1 MPIRRPRGPKPTLRH
16 VSFLELMASAPE
28 TAIVHRGAHASF
40 LTLRL
45 LEQWIALGAD
55 LVTDES
61 SARLAARDAITRA
74 AEDEELST
82 ALRSIVDA
90 MVALQ
95 EPDAQPVL
103 PRVYALGKLHEQRGL
118 MPQAAEIYGA
128 VARYVDASVH
138 LDLAYDAHM
147 RRAFCLRTA
156 GEFEWADQGY
166 ATAGALAARARD
178 RVRVLTSRVGQAK
191 VDMFKGNLPAAAT
204 ALEAIQAEAEKL
216 AATRL
221 VANVLH
227 DRSALARM
235 REDIPGALRLAFES
249 FRRTTTEYDRER
261 VLLDLALLL
270 MLYGDDRTA
279 QTAFQLIELGTSS
292 ETARNSARIGLLE
305 LAYRATNE
313 PVFESYRRQLAE
325 AQLHAMSRT
334 SFLLDAGKGLAVF
347 GRFDEAR
354 SSLRA
359 ALELAESTGQSQ
371 RLFQIEAALEAVD
384 VAEREKRRA
393 EIEIRPEPR
402 PAPDEISR
410 VLEELLADV
419 AAAA

>member
-28 TAIVHRGAHASF
+28 SADVHRGAHASF

-45 LEQWIALGAD
+45 LEHWIALGAD

-61 SARLAARDAITRA
+61 SARAAATEAVAKVGDD
-74 AEDEELST
+74 DELKLS
-82 ALRSIVDA
+82 LGSIADA

-118 MPQAAEIYGA
+118 MPQAADVYGT

-147 RRAFCLRTA
+147 RRAFCLRHT
-156 GEFEWADQGY
+156 GEFDWADQAY
-166 ATAGALAARARD
+166 ASAGALAARARD

-191 VDMFKGNLPAAAT
+191 IDMFKGNLPSAAA
-204 ALEAIQAEAEKL
+204 ALEALQAEAEQL

-221 VANVLH
+221 VANILH

-235 REDIPGALRLAFES
+235 RDDVPGALRLAFES
-249 FRRTTTEYDRER
+249 FRRSPTDYDRER

-270 MLYGDDRTA
+270 MLFGDDRTA
-279 QTAFQLIELGTSS
+279 RTAFQLIELGTKTD
-292 ETARNSARIGLLE
+292 TARNSARIGLME
-305 LAYRATNE
+305 LAYREGNE
-313 PVFESYRRQLAE
+313 PLFESYRRQLASSR
-325 AQLHAMSRT
+325 LHTMSET
-334 SFLLDAGKGLAVF
+334 SYLFDVGKGLATF

-354 SSLRA
+354 SNLKA
-359 ALELAESTGQSQ
+359 ALGLAESSGQSQ
-371 RLFQIEAALEAVD
+371 RVFQIEAALAKLEA
-384 VAEREKRRA
+384 AEREKQRA
-393 EIEIRPEPR
+393 EIEARPEPR
-402 PAPDEISR
+402 SAPDEISR